1 MATWIGETFT
11 SDVGWSHLERLV
23 DIGDRMA
30 GTAGERAGLEATRDA
45 LADVGARDAR
55 IDGFEIQG
63 WIRGDSAVRAGG
75 VAHDCIALP
84 RSPAATVEG
93 VLVDLGDGLPADF
106 DRDLTDALVLVSDTV
121 PDYVDR
127 TIHRREKYYRAV
139 EAGAAGFV
147 FRGHLDG
154 CLAPTGSVGSPDSP
168 VGEIPAV
175 GVSKEVGRRL
185 ARRFDGDRVELAVDC
200 ETPPAK
206 SGNVHAALGPDT
218 GPELLVTSH
227 VDAHDLAEGAM
238 DNGAGTATLVEVARA
253 LAAREDE
260 LDVRVRFVPFG
271 AEEVGLQGSSH
282 EASRTAVDDVK
293 AVVNLD
299 GVCQAR
305 TLQVHTHGFTDLG
318 DAVETVSARF
328 DHPVSV
334 VPRQMPHS
342 DHWPFVARGVPGL
355 MVGSDTRSR
364 GRGWGHTAADTLD
377 KLDVRTLRE
386 SAILLTELVVD
397 LASDHRTVARRD
409 PAAVAADLEAEGKAE
424 GMRLTGDWPF

>member
-1 MATWIGETFT
+1 MTTWIGETFT

-23 DIGDRMA
+23 DVGDRMA

-55 IDGFEIQG
+55 IDDFEIQG

-75 VAHDCIALP
+75 ETHDCIALP
-84 RSPAATVEG
+84 RSPAATAEG
-93 VLVDLGDGLPADF
+93 TLVDLGDGLPADF
-106 DRDLTDALVLVSDTV
+106 DRDLTGALVLVSDTV
-121 PDYVDR
+121 PDYFDR

-139 EAGAAGFV
+139 EAGAAGFL
-147 FRGHLDG
+147 FRSHLDG
-154 CLAPTGSVGSPDSP
+154 CLAPTGSVGSDDSP
-168 VGEIPAV
+168 IGEIPAV

-185 ARRFDGDRVELAVDC
+185 SRRFGGDRVELAVDC

-218 GPELLVTSH
+218 EAELLVTSH
-227 VDAHDLAEGAM
+227 VDAHDVAEGAL

-253 LAAREDE
+253 LAAREAE
-260 LDVRVRFVPFG
+260 LDTRVRFVPFG
-271 AEEVGLQGSSH
+271 AEEVGLQGSSR
-282 EASRTAVDDVK
+282 EAARVDVDEVT

-299 GVCQAR
+299 GVCRAR
-305 TLQVHTHGFTDLG
+305 TIQVHTHGFADLG
-318 DAVETVSARF
+318 DATEAAADRF

-334 VPRQMPHS
+334 VPRQTPHS

-355 MVGSDTRSR
+355 MVGSDASSR

-386 SAILLTELVVD
+386 SAIVLTELVVD
-397 LASDHRTVARRD
+397 LASEDRTVARRRPD
-409 PAAVAADLEAEGKAE
+409 AIAADLEAEGEAE
-424 GMRLTGDWPF
+424 GLRLTGDWPF

>member
-1 MATWIGETFT
+1 MTTWIGETFT
-11 SDVGWSHLERLV
+11 SDVGWAHLERLV
-23 DIGDRMA
+23 DVGDRMA

-45 LADVGARDAR
+45 LSELGAREAR
-55 IDGFEIQG
+55 LDDFEIQG

-75 VAHDCIALP
+75 RDHDCFALP
-84 RSPAATVEG
+84 RSPAATVAGE
-93 VLVDLGDGLPADF
+93 LVDLGDGLPAAF
-106 DRDLTDALVLVSDTV
+106 DRDLSGTIVLVSDTV
-121 PDYVDR
+121 PDYFDR
-127 TIHRREKYYRAV
+127 GIHRREKYYRAV

-154 CLAPTGSVGSPDSP
+154 QLAPTGSVGSPDSP
-168 VGEIPAV
+168 IGEIPAV
-175 GVSKEVGRRL
+175 GVSKEVGLRL
-185 ARRFDGDRVELAVDC
+185 ARRFDGDEVELDVDC

-206 SGNVHAALGPDT
+206 SGNVHAELGPDT
-218 GPELLVTSH
+218 ERELLVTSH
-227 VDAHDLAEGAM
+227 VDAHDVAEGAM

-260 LDVRVRFVPFG
+260 LDTRVRFVPFG

-282 EASRTAVDDVK
+282 EAARVDAAAVK
-293 AVVNLD
+293 AVVNVD

-305 TLQVHTHGFTDLG
+305 TLRIHTHGFADLG
-318 DAVETVSARF
+318 AAVETAADRF

-342 DHWPFVARGVPGL
+342 DHWPFVTRGVPGL
-355 MVGSDTRSR
+355 VVGSDTSGR
-364 GRGWGHTAADTLD
+364 GRGWGHTTADTLD

-386 SAILLTELVVD
+386 QAIVVTELVVE
-397 LASDHRTVARRD
+397 LASEDRSVARRQ
-409 PAAVAADLEAEGKAE
+409 PADIAADLEAEGKAD